1 MSILI
6 DENTRFVVQGAAQD
20 QDANWPVPFL
30 ASNIVAHVAP
40 EGSERADGNRWAPDG
55 AAVFGSVAEAVAATG
70 ANASIV
76 HGGGAIVVAAV
87 ESAIEAAI
95 PLVVIASDV
104 AGETERERIR
114 HLAEETGIRVLG
126 PCCPGLISP
135 GACQI
140 GAMPGYIYTRGK
152 IGILSRTGALTY
164 EAALQTTAVGLGQS
178 TVVALGSDPIL
189 PSAYVDCFDLFLD
202 DPQTAG
208 IVLLGDAFG
217 GAEDRVVELLRR
229 RGSSKPIVAHIAVDP
244 GLEQRFATDRG
255 AVRPISE
262 AMAARKAE
270 SLRSVGAIVTDT
282 PAQIGQIMRSLL
294 EVRAAAAYR
303 GNPQNDFV
311 SAMRQVERVC
321 YDLA

>member
-40 EGSERADGNRWAPDG
+40 DGAEKTGGNRWSSDG
-55 AAVFGSVAEAVAATG
+55 AAVFGSVADAVAATG

-76 HGGGAIVVAAV
+76 RGTGAGVAAAV
-87 ESAIEAAI
+87 EAAIAAGI
-95 PLVVIASDV
+95 PLVVVASNV
-104 AGETERERIR
+104 AGDSERERIR
-114 HLAEETGIRVLG
+114 QLAEESDTRVLG
-126 PCCPGLISP
+126 PGCQGLISP
-135 GACQI
+135 GACQF

-189 PSAYVDCFDLFLD
+189 TSAYVDCLELFLD
-202 DPQTAG
+202 DPETAG
-208 IVLLGDAFG
+208 IVLLGDAIG
-217 GAEDRVVELLRR
+217 GAEDRAVELLKR
-229 RGSSKPIVAHIAVDP
+229 RGNSKPIVAHITAEP
-244 GLEQRFATDRG
+244 GLEQRFVADRS

-270 SLRSVGAIVTDT
+270 ALRSVGAIVTDT
-282 PAQIGQIMRSLL
+282 PAQIGQVMRSLL
-294 EVRAAAAYR
+294 EVRAAVAYR
-303 GNPQNDFV
+303 SNPQNDFV